1 MLLKLDGEIVV
12 ERPVNVVFQA
22 FMEDMWD
29 VLSLGVETEVQ
40 ELTDGPTSVGSS
52 YLHITQHRSGRRIES
67 KVKVEGYE
75 QNQRVELSWSA
86 GEPGHWTWQF
96 AGAGFA
102 NFEYSPAW
110 GEKGSRLEVQFSEH
124 DTGTQIQGTSE
135 HHISG
140 AAVPLSFIMRLPVRR
155 RIRRKLSRFK
165 EAIESEAQDT
175 AASG

>member
-12 ERPVNVVFQA
+12 ERPVNAVFQA
-22 FMEDMWD
+22 FKEEMWD

-40 ELTDGPTSVGSS
+40 ELTDGPISVGSS

-67 KVKVEGYE
+67 KVKVEEYE

-96 AGAGFA
+96 GASGFA
-102 NFEYSPAW
+102 NFGYSPAW
-110 GEKGSRLEVQFSEH
+110 GEEGSRLEVLFSEH
-124 DTGTQIQGTSE
+124 DTGTQIRGTSE

-140 AAVPLSFIMRLPVRR
+140 AAVPLSFIMRWPARR
-155 RIRRKLSRFK
+155 RIRKKLSRFK
-165 EAIESEAQDT
+165 EALEGEARDT
-175 AASG
+175 AASW